1 MQKNL
6 VCFIADVTH
15 VIQLYNINVWNDF
28 PEGHSVLRICPI
40 ENVHIR
46 KEIWSL

>member
-6 VCFIADVTH
+6 AGFIEDVTF

-28 PEGHSVLRICPI
+28 PEGHSVICIRPI